1 MNKSTENAVKILSQ
15 EFLKNNKIDPENYEK
30 YEVKRGLRNKNGT
43 GVMAGLTLICEVE
56 GYKVEDGVKIPAEG
70 KLFYRGI
77 DVAEIIDSCIKED
90 RFGFEEVAW
99 LLLFGELPTE
109 KQLDFFKEIV
119 EDFREL
125 PYGFAEDMI
134 LKAPSP
140 NIMNKL
146 ARSILALYS
155 YDEFPEDYSLDNI
168 MRQAMMVIS
177 RAPTI
182 VVNAYQIKR
191 WTYDNRSMY
200 FHRPKPKQSISE
212 AFLRMLRGNKKY
224 TNEEAKL
231 LDICLILQADHGGG
245 NNSTFTTRV
254 ISSSETDTFSALSAA
269 VGSLKGHRH
278 GGANIKV
285 NEMMDYIKAGVK
297 NPKDEAEVLSFLE
310 KIVRKEEGDKS
321 GLIYG
326 MGHAVY
332 TKSDPRSGILYNA
345 AYKLAEEKEVL
356 DDLLLIKLVEKLAPQ
371 ALANVK
377 GDGKDICA
385 NVDLYS
391 GFVYKLLGIPT
402 DLFTPL
408 FAIARMPG
416 WCAHRI
422 EEVMTGGR
430 IMRPAY
436 KFLGEKR
443 NYKKIEQRG

>member
-1 MNKSTENAVKILSQ
+1 MYSNVENAVKILSD
-15 EFLKNNKIDPENYEK
+15 EFLKNNKIDSESYEK
-30 YEVKRGLRNKNGT
+30 YDVKRGLRNKNGT

-56 GYKVEDGVKIPAEG
+56 GYKVENGEKIPAEG

-77 DVAEIIDSCIKED
+77 DVAEIIDNCIKED

-109 KQLDFFKEIV
+109 TQLDFFKEIM
-119 EDFREL
+119 EEFRDL

-155 YDEFPEDYSLDNI
+155 YDESPEDYSLENI
-168 MRQAMMVIS
+168 MRQAMMVIA

-212 AFLRMLRGNKKY
+212 AFLRMLRGNKQY

-285 NEMMDYIKAGVK
+285 NEMMDYIKAGIK
-297 NPKDEAEVLSFLE
+297 DPKDEGEVLAFLE
-310 KIVRKEEGDKS
+310 RIIKKEEGDGS

-332 TKSDPRSGILYNA
+332 TKSDPRTKILYEA
-345 AYKLAEEKEVL
+345 AYKLAEEKEML
-356 DDLLLIKLVEKLAPQ
+356 DDLLLIRTVEKLAPQ
-371 ALANVK
+371 AFANIK
-377 GDGKDICA
+377 GGGKDICA

-391 GFVYKLLGIPT
+391 GFIYNLLSIPT

-443 NYKKIEQRG
+443 SYKKIDDRG

>member
-1 MNKSTENAVKILSQ
+1 MNKNTENAVKILSD
-15 EFLKNNKIDPENYEK
+15 EFRKNNKIDPDNYEK
-30 YEVKRGLRNKNGT
+30 YDVKRGLRNKNGT
-43 GVMAGLTLICEVE
+43 GVMAGLTLICDVE
-56 GYKVEDGVKIPAEG
+56 GYKVENGEKIPTDG

-77 DVAEIIDSCIKED
+77 DVAEIIENCTKED

-99 LLLFGELPTE
+99 LLLFGELPTSE
-109 KQLDFFKEIV
+109 QLDFFKETI
-119 EDFREL
+119 EDFRDL

-155 YDEFPEDYSLDNI
+155 YDELPEDYSLENI
-168 MRQAMMVIS
+168 MRQAIMVIS

-182 VVNAYQIKR
+182 VVNAYQIKK

-212 AFLRMLRGNKKY
+212 AFLRMMRGNKQY
-224 TNEEAKL
+224 TNAEAKL

-285 NEMMDYIKAGVK
+285 NEMMEYIKEGVK
-297 NPKDEAEVLSFLE
+297 NPKDEAEVLAFLE
-310 KIVRKEEGDKS
+310 AIVRKEEGDKS

-332 TKSDPRSGILYNA
+332 TKSDPRAGILYNA
-345 AYKLAEEKEVL
+345 ARKLAEEKGAL
-356 DDLLLIKLVEKLAPQ
+356 DELMLINLVERLAPK
-371 ALANVK
+371 AFANVR
-377 GDGKDICA
+377 GFEIDICA

-443 NYKKIEQRG
+443 SYKKIEQRG